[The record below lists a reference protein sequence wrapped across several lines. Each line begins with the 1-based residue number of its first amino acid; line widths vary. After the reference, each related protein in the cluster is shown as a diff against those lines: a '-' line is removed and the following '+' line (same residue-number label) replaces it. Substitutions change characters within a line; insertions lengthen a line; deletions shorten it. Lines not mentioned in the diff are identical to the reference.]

1 MIKYIQN
8 KTHYTEVLQKCKTVK
23 RTLWIGTADIK
34 DVYVKDGLSGSKPF
48 LSVLNDLLKSG
59 VEIRLLYAKDPGPNF
74 REDFDKYPLL
84 AKHLEQALC
93 PRVHFKIF
101 VFDSREVYIGSAN
114 LTGAGIGMKGEQNR
128 NFEAGILTD
137 LPELVEPAISQFDE
151 VWNGSQCTNC
161 GRKKYCPLPIAA
173 Y

>member
-1 MIKYIQN
+1 MIRYIQN
-8 KTHYTEVLQKCKTVK
+8 KAHYTEVLEKCKTVK
-23 RTLWIGTADIK
+23 RSLWIGTADIK
-34 DVYVKDGLSGSKPF
+34 DVYVKDGLSGTKPF
-48 LSVLNDLLKSG
+48 LGVLNDLLKSG

-74 REDFDKYPLL
+74 RQDFDKYPLL

-101 VFDSREVYIGSAN
+101 VFDSREVYLGSAN
-114 LTGAGIGMKGEQNR
+114 LTGAGIGMKGEHNR

-137 LPELVEPAISQFDE
+137 DPALTEAAISQFDE
-151 VWNGSQCTNC
+151 VWNGSQCTKC
-161 GRKKYCPLPIAA
+161 GRKKYCPLPIAE